1 MQNNNVL
8 LKLENVSKSFGEVRA
23 LQNVNLEIYNHEIVG
38 LVGGNGAGKSTL
50 IKIISGVLR
59 PDKGKIYLDGKE
71 ITLSGPAQALKLGIY
86 TVHQKMEEMLAL
98 HHSVAANIFMG
109 EELEKPLIPFMP
121 WPKIL
126 DKRAMDKEALQLLKK
141 LGLEM
146 DSVRQPVVGCSG
158 GQRQATALA
167 KVLKRRPRLLL
178 LDEPT
183 AALGVK
189 EKYQVL
195 RLIKRVG
202 REEGISII
210 IVSHNL
216 EEICEIV
223 DRIIVL
229 RNGTVVGECVP
240 GVDVKERIVQL
251 IVGAEATKD
260 VR

>member
-1 MQNNNVL
+1 MQSKNIL
-8 LKLENVSKSFGEVRA
+8 LKLENISKSFGEVKA
-23 LQNVNLEIYNHEIVG
+23 LQNVNLEIYEHEIIG

-59 PDKGKIYLDGKE
+59 PDKGRIYLDGKE
-71 ITLSGPAQALKLGIY
+71 IMLMNPAQAFQLGIY

-98 HHSVAANIFMG
+98 HHSVSANIFMG
-109 EELEKPLIPFMP
+109 EELRKPLARFLP

-126 DKRAMDKEALQLLKK
+126 NKRAMDKEATQLLQK
-141 LGLEM
+141 LGLEIG
-146 DSVRQPVVGCSG
+146 SVRQPVIGCSG

-167 KVLKRRPRLLL
+167 RVLKRRPRLLL

-195 RLIKRVG
+195 SLIKKIG
-202 REEGISII
+202 REEGIATV

-216 EEICEIV
+216 EEICEVV
-223 DRIIVL
+223 DRIVVL
-229 RNGTVVGECVP
+229 RNGTIVGECFP
-240 GVDVKERIVQL
+240 DINAKEKVVQL
-251 IVGAEATKD
+251 IVGAETTRDGK
-260 VR
+260 